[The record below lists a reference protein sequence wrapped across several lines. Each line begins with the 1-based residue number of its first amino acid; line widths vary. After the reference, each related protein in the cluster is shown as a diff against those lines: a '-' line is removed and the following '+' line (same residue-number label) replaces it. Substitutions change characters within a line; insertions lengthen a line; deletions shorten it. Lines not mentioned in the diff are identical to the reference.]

1 MNNREKSW
9 QQYEVAR
16 YLLKTTYPSVG
27 DPKLLLTVL
36 SNLHAAVEEGLSYL
50 IGPHLTFREKLAYAQ
65 RKGFPADFLEQ
76 LHEVMEIHKKSPIEF
91 TKHGTVVICSSSYD
105 IKNLNAK
112 VIEEFLSKTKS
123 FLEQVDRFL
132 IENNK

>member
-16 YLLKTTYPSVG
+16 YLLKTTYPSVE
-27 DPKLLLTVL
+27 DPKLLLTIL
-36 SNLHAAVEEGLSYL
+36 SNLHTAIEEGLSYL

-65 RKGFPADFLEQ
+65 RKGFQANFVEQ
-76 LHEVMEIHKKSPIEF
+76 LHEVMELHKKSPIEF
-91 TKHGTVVICSSSYD
+91 TKHGAIVICSSSYD
-105 IKNLNAK
+105 LRHLNLTA
-112 VIEEFLSKTKS
+112 IEEFLSKTKS
-123 FLEQVDRFL
+123 LLEQIDDFL